1 MEKTEVIM
9 EIKDVTRAT
18 EVVAA
23 GGLLKLTFRI
33 QGALGAFQFPFQ
45 NDSLTEKTIIFM
57 KEE

>member
-1 MEKTEVIM
+1 M